1 MISPKVVSVT
11 GGGGVRDGLSTVR
24 QKGWLDWMWDLGP
37 MIMRLVTVELR

>member
-11 GGGGVRDGLSTVR
+11 GGGVRDGLSTVR
-24 QKGWLDWMWDLGP
+24 EKGWLDWMRDLGP